1 MSVTYDEKKRAHAQL
16 LGFAPKISTLGNKTP
31 SPDFPYSLWI
41 FKMTFLNHEKL
52 FDRQRKF
59 HSGPRTAF
67 LGGRKRKHSERALEQ
82 QARPGKEHHPRDQET
97 SLAPQTLGCPKVC
110 LIRVFF
116 LADSERVLPLNTK
129 PKSLLHYSFSRPY
142 VLCKP

>member
-1 MSVTYDEKKRAHAQL
+1 MAVRALFPLHRSLGAKGCYVEPPLSLTRTLFYKMSVTYDEKKRAHAQL

-82 QARPGKEHHPRDQET
+82 QARPGKEHHPATR
-97 SLAPQTLGCPKVC
+97 
-110 LIRVFF
+110 
-116 LADSERVLPLNTK
+116 K
-129 PKSLLHYSFSRPY
+129 PPSLLRHSVVQRS
-142 VLCKP
+142 V